1 MEYVEITNSQFK
13 EGLRT
18 KRNMMVF
25 GPSGYGKTATVEE
38 YADEDG
44 LRIAYVDMAGQ
55 LPESV
60 AGIPAV
66 IRTKVTEVKDYSKD
80 IAKIKADIEHLNNK
94 LNDLAIAQ
102 DNDNF
107 DKIQAQILHTINE
120 MVILQDQLKALI
132 EADGKEETYY
142 RRMLDVELR
151 EFLECEGEG
160 WILFFDEINQG
171 SPEALNT
178 LYSITHPNP
187 SMRRWAGH
195 RISKCQ
201 IVACGNLSDG
211 TDGTVYLTDLPT
223 PLLNRFFVFKLKP
236 SKKDATDYLKKK
248 YKNIPQVAK
257 YIKVMLD
264 NNIAPRDVDLALDV
278 LQYDHDGIFLE
289 AKLGTALTAKIYDI
303 QKGIKNLDPAEL
315 LKNARKVY
323 EQFMEDGEVMFGA
336 ETIRTEEDL
345 KSKFTEFLSDEEIA
359 GIFKGGVE

>member
-1 MEYVEITNSQFK
+1 MDYIEITNSQFK
-13 EGLRT
+13 EGLKT
-18 KRNMMVF
+18 KRNMLVF
-25 GPSGYGKTATVEE
+25 GKSGYGKTATVEE
-38 YADEDG
+38 YAEENG
-44 LRIAYVDMAGQ
+44 LKVAYVDMAGQ
-55 LPESV
+55 LPESI
-60 AGIPAV
+60 AGIPCV
-66 IRTKVTEVKDYSKD
+66 YTKEKDG
-80 IAKIKADIEHLNNK
+80 L
-94 LNDLAIAQ
+94 
-102 DNDNF
+102 
-107 DKIQAQILHTINE
+107 
-120 MVILQDQLKALI
+120 
-132 EADGKEETYY
+132 GGTYY
-142 RRMLDVELR
+142 KRMLDIELK

-171 SPEALNT
+171 NPDGLNT

-223 PLLNRFFVFKLKP
+223 PLLNRFFCFKLKP
-236 SKKDATDYLKKK
+236 DKKDATNYLKKK

-264 NNIAPRDVDLALDV
+264 NNIAPRDVDLALDI

-336 ETIRTEEDL
+336 ETITTESEL
-345 KSKFTEFLSDEEIA
+345 KEKFSEFLSEEEIA
-359 GIFKGGVE
+359 GIFKGGTE

>member
-13 EGLRT
+13 EGLKT

-25 GPSGYGKTATVEE
+25 GLSGYGKTATVEE
-38 YADEDG
+38 YAEEQG
-44 LRIAYVDMAGQ
+44 LKIAYCDMAGQ
-55 LPESV
+55 LPESI

-66 IRTKVTEVKDYSKD
+66 IKTKDD
-80 IAKIKADIEHLNNK
+80 
-94 LNDLAIAQ
+94 
-102 DNDNF
+102 
-107 DKIQAQILHTINE
+107 
-120 MVILQDQLKALI
+120 
-132 EADGKEETYY
+132 DGYY
-142 RRMLDVELR
+142 KRMLDIEL
-151 EFLECEGEG
+151 EQFFKDEGEG

-171 SPEALNT
+171 SPESLNT

-187 SMRRWAGH
+187 KMRRWAGH
-195 RISKCQ
+195 NMSKCQ

-211 TDGTVYLTDLPT
+211 SDGTVYLTDLPT

-236 SKKDATDYLKKK
+236 NKKDATDYLKKK

-264 NNIAPRDVDLALDV
+264 NNIAPRDVDLALDI

-289 AKLGTALTAKIYDI
+289 AKLGTALTAKIYDL

-336 ETIRTEEDL
+336 ETITTEEEL